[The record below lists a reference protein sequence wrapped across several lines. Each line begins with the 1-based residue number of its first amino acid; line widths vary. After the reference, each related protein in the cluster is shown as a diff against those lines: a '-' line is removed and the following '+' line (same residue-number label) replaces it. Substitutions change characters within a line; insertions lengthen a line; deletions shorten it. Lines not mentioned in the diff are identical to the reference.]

1 MQYIEAEKCVVIS
14 LGKQGENRI
23 LTVQFPISG
32 WEDEFGSGAFQL
44 LHKRSMDDVPY
55 PCPIEVADGYVTW
68 VVRNSDTAYA
78 GRGQAQLVYVVNG
91 AVAKSIIY
99 ETYVQKAIGGDGDF
113 PEPYE
118 EVLTN
123 ILEEA
128 EYIHEHLNDA
138 DQGAEDAEAYAV
150 GTRNGTPVEE
160 DDVTYQNNSKYYAE
174 HTEGIITE
182 ATQQAVQEATEQAEN
197 SAKEAEAW
205 AVGQRDGVDVE
216 STDETHNNN
225 SKYYAGLSSENGEAW
240 AIGKRN
246 GVDVSS
252 DSEQYHNNAKYYSE
266 QSANSANESSVR
278 ASNALDSQRAAAQSA
293 TQAASFVGS
302 PLTASTASA
311 MTDTSRIY
319 VYVGS
324 QSGYNNGHWYYH
336 NGTAWADGGVYNS
349 IADDVATHAD
359 LISAL
364 YS

>member
-1 MQYIEAEKCVVIS
+1 MQYIEAKKCVVIS

-160 DDVTYQNNSKYYAE
+160 DDVTYHNNSKYYAE

-182 ATQQAVQEATEQAEN
+182 ATQQAVQEATEQADN

-205 AVGQRDGVDVE
+205 AVGQRD
-216 STDETHNNN
+216 
-225 SKYYAGLSSENGEAW
+225 
-240 AIGKRN
+240 

-324 QSGYNNGHWYYH
+324 QSGYNNGHWYYY
-336 NGTAWADGGVYNS
+336 NGTAWTDGGVYNS